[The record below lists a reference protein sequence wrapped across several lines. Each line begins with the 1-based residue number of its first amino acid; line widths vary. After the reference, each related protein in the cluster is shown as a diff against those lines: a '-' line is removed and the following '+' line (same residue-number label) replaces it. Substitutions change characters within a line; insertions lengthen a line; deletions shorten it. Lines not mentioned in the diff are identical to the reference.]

1 MTRNRRWVGGN
12 QLDLI
17 KLSEQVD
24 PSNRSNVQTRLEEK
38 INADV
43 PQMLYLLP
51 QLTKYIDSEAIEKI
65 QREADPFLIGY
76 SLGGMYSTD
85 ERLQL
90 IQGVLWQERVSG
102 ESREDFLDR
111 FPEVVEETGSRLIDQ
126 ANETEFRA
134 EVRTNVTTFR
144 EQLLDKIED
153 TVANMSRSLTVR
165 EGENIRPSISPS
177 QYDIANWVRDQNW
190 DDSNVKYLPELL
202 EYVKPEDR
210 ANMELRLRR
219 YRETLS
225 KSAIGQNIDVP
236 TEWVD
241 EVPGTDS
248 EQHEALLQALDNE
261 IKEVVRQYWEDQRIN
276 KKNQLMKTGKET
288 LNNLNERQVQI
299 LEKEKRD
306 NRADDWTRHD
316 TKQANSLTDRENPL
330 LEVEE
335 GTGGQKRYYLTD
347 FGRVVRMLIGHDL
360 STAGFPDLS
369 QEVVDGTLEEIRIE

>member
-43 PQMLYLLP
+43 PQMLDLLP

-65 QREADPFLIGY
+65 QRETDPFLIGY

-219 YRETLS
+219 YCETLS
-225 KSAIGQNIDVP
+225 KSAMGQNIDVP

-369 QEVVDGTLEEIRIE
+369 QEVVDGALEEIRIE

>member
-1 MTRNRRWVGGN
+1 VGGN

-43 PQMLYLLP
+43 PQMLDLLP

-65 QREADPFLIGY
+65 QRETDPFLIGY

-225 KSAIGQNIDVP
+225 KSAMGQNIDVP

-369 QEVVDGTLEEIRIE
+369 QEVVDGALEEIRIE